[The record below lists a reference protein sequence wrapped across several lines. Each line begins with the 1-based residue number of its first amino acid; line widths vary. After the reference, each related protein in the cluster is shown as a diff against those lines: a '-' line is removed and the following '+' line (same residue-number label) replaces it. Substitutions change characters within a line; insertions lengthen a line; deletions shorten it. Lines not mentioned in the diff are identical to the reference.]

1 MRQVF
6 DLQQFR
12 VEVDKLGKVIV
23 YLRKS
28 REDMIDGRYASDE
41 ETLSRHEEQLQTWAK
56 NTLGY
61 EIPQEYIFKEVG
73 SGEKIKSR
81 PVFQK
86 VLSMVEKEDIDGVL
100 VVNCSRLSRGDLTD
114 CGHIIKTFEITKT
127 LVLTPPK
134 IYNLQDKHDKRYFKD
149 ELLRGNDYLEQAKEL
164 LANGRHWSTAQG
176 KFVGSSAPYG
186 YDRVTCKEM
195 KVGDERGFTLRPNDN
210 AQYVR
215 MVFDMYNDGIGFH
228 RIATHL
234 NEIGAPHP
242 DNKMWDHC
250 RVRNI
255 LKVSTYCGLL
265 TWGKVTKK
273 ERISDGEVYEYRAEN
288 KDYPIYKG
296 LHTAIISEDV
306 FNRAQ
311 ARLKGS
317 GETPTR
323 REYDTKNPLAS
334 VLKCGVCG
342 RAMGRNPYYG
352 QTVRKRKYTLD
363 KAELQRF
370 IVQHKKAL
378 KLTNAEIAERLGI
391 KKHYANEW
399 FGRKADKFYP
409 SDLFVEK
416 WEDMKALLQ
425 IEDTRFDNP
434 VTVFE
439 DFKKP
444 ETLFCTGQNCD
455 NVSSYLYVVEDMIIS
470 RVKERLNGYNYFLD
484 NYAEEIIKKSN
495 TAKKKAENIDKK
507 IAMIE
512 RQLKNA
518 KIAYE
523 QEVDTLQEYIER
535 KKELNGELDAL
546 LKEKANSAEIVE
558 EEKTIVIKKAVPI
571 LERVLNDYPQ
581 FSPSEKNDLL
591 KTVIEEA
598 TYIKEKK
605 NSTDINDISLDICW
619 LI

>member
-1 MRQVF
+1 MKQIF
-6 DLQQFR
+6 DIQNFT
-12 VEVDKLGKVIV
+12 VEVDKLGNIIV

-41 ETLSRHEEQLQTWAK
+41 ETLSRHEEQLQAWAR

-127 LVLTPPK
+127 LVLTPQK
-134 IYNLQDKHDKRYFKD
+134 IYNLQNKHDKRYFKD

-176 KFVGSSAPYG
+176 KFVGSVAPYG

-195 KVGDERGFTLRPNDN
+195 NVGDGRGYTLRQNSD
-210 AQYVR
+210 AQYVK
-215 MVFDMYNDGIGFH
+215 MVFDMYVDGIGCH
-228 RIATHL
+228 RIASHL

-242 DNKMWDHC
+242 DNKRWDHC
-250 RVRNI
+250 RVRNL
-255 LKVSTYCGLL
+255 LKVTTYCGLL

-273 ERISDGEVYEYRAEN
+273 ERIADGEVYEFRAEN

-296 LHTAIISEDV
+296 LHTAIISEEV
-306 FNRAQ
+306 FNLAQ
-311 ARLKGS
+311 ARAKGS
-317 GETPTR
+317 GDAPTR
-323 REYDTKNPLAS
+323 KEYDTKNPLAS
-334 VLKCGVCG
+334 ILKCGVCN
-342 RAMGRNPYYG
+342 RSMLRRPYYG
-352 QTVRKRKYTLD
+352 ESIRRRKYALD
-363 KAELQRF
+363 KAELQKF
-370 IVQHKKAL
+370 IVRHKKAL
-378 KLTNAEIAERLGI
+378 KLTNAEIAERIGI

-399 FGRKADKFYP
+399 FGRNPEKFYP
-409 SDLFVEK
+409 SGLFVEK
-416 WEDMKALLQ
+416 WDDLKALLQ
-425 IEDTRFDNP
+425 IEDDCFDDP

-439 DFKKP
+439 DVPKP
-444 ETLFCTGQNCD
+444 DTLSCPSQNCG
-455 NVSSYLYVVEDMIIS
+455 NVSTYLHIVESMIVS
-470 RVKERLNGYNYFLD
+470 RVKERLDGYTYFLD
-484 NYAEEIIKKSN
+484 NYAEEIVKKSN
-495 TAKKKAENIDKK
+495 AAKKKAENIDKK
-507 IAMIE
+507 IAMLE

-518 KIAYE
+518 KIAFE

-546 LKEKANSAEIVE
+546 LKERANSAELVE
-558 EEKTIVIKKAVPI
+558 EEKTVVIRKAVPI
-571 LERVLNDYPQ
+571 LEKVFNDYPLL
-581 FSPSEKNDLL
+581 SPSEKNDLL
-591 KTVIEEA
+591 KTVMEEV

-605 NSTDINDISLDICW
+605 NSTDADDISLDICW